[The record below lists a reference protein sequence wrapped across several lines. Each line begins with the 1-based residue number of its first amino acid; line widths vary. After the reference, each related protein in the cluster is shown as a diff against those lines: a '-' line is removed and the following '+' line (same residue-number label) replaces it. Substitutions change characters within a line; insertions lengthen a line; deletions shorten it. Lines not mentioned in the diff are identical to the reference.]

1 MLQPLT
7 DMMAAGSALGRAGQ
21 WQGCVDYIL
30 DNSDSSELGQP
41 LFAAVMSACYICEK
55 YDAVLDVYYKMQE
68 GSDSTRSDW
77 QWEGG
82 FARSHP
88 LCMDLLLRSVGMRLL
103 NIDGRN
109 QGFGEAT
116 VLIFNQIIDE
126 GGRISLDAI
135 RGVLRACE
143 NDGDYE
149 LAIQV
154 LKILQTY
161 EGSKSDWKIVH
172 GSDNNFLYASE
183 EASIVTQAIDDDV
196 LATVMD
202 TCCSAGEFG
211 LAILCLRTTNSIG
224 YYQSNSTFAEN
235 VDSDIGFM
243 VENLIA
249 QQPMLHDST
258 RLMEST
264 VVALTNLQC
273 SKDAMKLYSRCTDSQ
288 GRSLGKVLP
297 LPLSNRIHVNS
308 AWREAY
314 HHMDRLL
321 HAADAIRSS
330 NHKMSQED
338 RYNLSLGTALMIK
351 CATKAGQVN
360 AGLEVANAVLASISQ
375 QKNSKKSIKD
385 TMKSFFGLKEESNEK
400 DEVFWFLSDE
410 VFASIIAARRAK
422 YGINDAHDFYFN
434 GMSAIIAKDRTRE
447 WVESTNLA
455 LDLMVELGD
464 IDRAEDFFKSIDK
477 KTRTPDTY
485 AIMANGYKLGE
496 RWGKIAAC
504 YRAAKKD
511 SLLSER
517 LCFLAMQE
525 IAKSETSSKIKIIRS
540 VTDDVAAL
548 KGGVKSGAWIADNY
562 WTLKRLLGY
571 HHARLLMWWND
582 PNETQKFEFRL
593 AAQHMNERKKKGL
606 ASEIDALTA
615 LIQLANG
622 HALDNVEP
630 AFAKEFHFPSLVAQA
645 LIEICGSGCD
655 EEKQLLVEGVSFLS
669 RTKSKDL
676 CKEFA
681 EHIESHG
688 IIVDDE
694 ILFLVRTAGDVRPP
708 SSQQW

>member
-1 MLQPLT
+1 
-7 DMMAAGSALGRAGQ
+7 
-21 WQGCVDYIL
+21 
-30 DNSDSSELGQP
+30 
-41 LFAAVMSACYICEK
+41 
-55 YDAVLDVYYKMQE
+55 
-68 GSDSTRSDW
+68 
-77 QWEGG
+77 
-82 FARSHP
+82 
-88 LCMDLLLRSVGMRLL
+88 
-103 NIDGRN
+103 
-109 QGFGEAT
+109 
-116 VLIFNQIIDE
+116 
-126 GGRISLDAI
+126 
-135 RGVLRACE
+135 
-143 NDGDYE
+143 
-149 LAIQV
+149 
-154 LKILQTY
+154 
-161 EGSKSDWKIVH
+161 
-172 GSDNNFLYASE
+172 
-183 EASIVTQAIDDDV
+183 
-196 LATVMD
+196 
-202 TCCSAGEFG
+202 
-211 LAILCLRTTNSIG
+211 
-224 YYQSNSTFAEN
+224 
-235 VDSDIGFM
+235 
-243 VENLIA
+243 
-249 QQPMLHDST
+249 
-258 RLMEST
+258 
-264 VVALTNLQC
+264 
-273 SKDAMKLYSRCTDSQ
+273 
-288 GRSLGKVLP
+288 
-297 LPLSNRIHVNS
+297 
-308 AWREAY
+308 
-314 HHMDRLL
+314 
-321 HAADAIRSS
+321 
-330 NHKMSQED
+330 
-338 RYNLSLGTALMIK
+338 
-351 CATKAGQVN
+351 
-360 AGLEVANAVLASISQ
+360 
-375 QKNSKKSIKD
+375 
-385 TMKSFFGLKEESNEK
+385 MKSFFGLKEESNEK